1 MPKDGIL
8 PISALDLLKSYQSG
22 LFPMADSASDS
33 GFFLMKPPMR
43 AVFYPEQLHIPQSLQ
58 KFARTCNWNITI
70 NQDFIGVI
78 DLCRM
83 IRPERPDTWIN
94 KDICT
99 LFIELH
105 YLGHAHSIEVWNGT
119 ELIGGLY
126 GLSVGGVFCAE
137 SMVSLQSNASS
148 MALIYLMKHLTTR
161 GYALCDVQFS
171 NPHLERFH
179 VKILS
184 EADYLKILNESLHSP
199 LKFS

>member
-8 PISALDLLKSYQSG
+8 PISALDLLKLYQSG

-33 GFFLMKPPMR
+33 GFFLMKPPER
-43 AVFYPEQLHIPQSLQ
+43 AVFYPEKFHIPQSLQ
-58 KFARTCNWNITI
+58 KFVKKCDWNITF

-94 KDICT
+94 KDILT

-148 MALIYLMKHLTTR
+148 IALIYLMKHLTAR
-161 GYALCDVQFS
+161 GYILCDVQYT

-179 VKILS
+179 VQTIS
-184 EADYLKILNESLHSP
+184 EDEYLKILQPSLISP
-199 LKFS
+199 LRF